1 MSKKE
6 KAKGEKPKKRKAKT
20 KGGGRRFLASL
31 AKWTAVLAIWAF
43 FVGLCFLGWL
53 AYDLPNLDRLT
64 TASRRPS
71 ITLVTSDGQILAS
84 YGDLYGKPVNL
95 DQLPPYLPDAL
106 LSIEDRRFYGHYGI
120 DPRGLVRA
128 FMANIEAG
136 HLVQGGSTI
145 TQQLAKNVFL
155 TPDRTIR
162 RKGQEI
168 LLALWLEHS
177 LTKQQILAL
186 YLNRVYFGAGTYGV
200 DAAARKYFGKSAS
213 QVSPFEAAMLAGM
226 VKAPSR
232 YNPLIDPKRAVDRA
246 KQVLASMVDA
256 GYLSDADASRAITKG
271 VANLKTPAAASG
283 QYYADWVLDQ
293 VNDFVNYTDRDLV
306 VVTTIDGRAQ
316 QIAEAAVDK
325 TLSDADAAKN
335 ANQAALV
342 AISPDGAVRAM
353 VGGRDYGASQF
364 NRATQALR
372 PPGSSFKLFVYLA
385 ALEAGMSPD
394 DTMVDG
400 PISIGNYQPKNFDDK
415 YYGTVTLRDAFAKSL
430 NSVAVQVSERIGHD
444 KVINMARR
452 LGIHAD
458 LVDGPSIA
466 LGASGVSLLEMT
478 GAYAVLDN
486 HGNGVWPYGISQ
498 ILDSQNNVLY
508 QRSGGGPGQQLG
520 AHVAGEMLDM
530 LQAVVNSGTGHAA
543 AIDRPIAGKTGTSQ
557 DFRDALFIGFSA
569 ELTTGVWVGND
580 DNSPMNKVTGGS
592 LPTRIWHDFMASVL
606 AGKPPQPLPLPNGE
620 MPEIALS
627 PVMPTPPVTTTAT
640 DTGTQ
645 PASTIIEPVDPL
657 HPLGDN
663 TPSPDIQNV
672 IERLKILA
680 KQRQK

>member
-6 KAKGEKPKKRKAKT
+6 KTKGEKPKKRKAKA
-20 KGGGRRFLASL
+20 KGGRRRFLAGL
-31 AKWTAVLAIWAF
+31 AKWTAVLGIWAF

-95 DQLPPYLPDAL
+95 DELPPYLPDAL
-106 LSIEDRRFYGHYGI
+106 LAIEDRRFYSHYGI

-155 TPDRTIR
+155 TPDRTVR

-177 LTKQQILAL
+177 LSKQQILAL

-200 DAAARKYFGKSAS
+200 DAAARKYFGKPAAK
-213 QVSPFEAAMLAGM
+213 VTPFEAAMLAGM

-232 YNPLIDPKRAVDRA
+232 YNPLVDPKRAIDRA

-256 GYLSDADASRAITKG
+256 GYLSDADASRAIAKG

-293 VNDFVNYTDRDLV
+293 VSDYVNYADRDLV

-325 TLSDADAAKN
+325 ALSDADAAKN

-342 AISPDGAVRAM
+342 AMSPDGAVRAM
-353 VGGRDYGASQF
+353 VGGRDYAASQF

-385 ALEAGMSPD
+385 AMEAGMTPD

-400 PISIGNYQPKNFDDK
+400 PISIGNYRPSNFDDK
-415 YYGTVTLRDAFAKSL
+415 YYGTVTLRDAFARSL
-430 NSVAVQVSERIGHD
+430 NSVAVQLSEKIGHD
-444 KVINMARR
+444 KVISMARR

-458 LVDGPSIA
+458 LVDAPSIA

-478 GAYAVLDN
+478 SAYAVLDN

-508 QRSGGGPGQQLG
+508 QRSGGGPGQELG
-520 AHVAGEMLDM
+520 AHTAGQMLDM
-530 LQAVVNSGTGHAA
+530 MQAVVASGTGRAA
-543 AIDRPIAGKTGTSQ
+543 MIDRPIAGKTGTSQ
-557 DFRDALFIGFSA
+557 DYRDALFIGFSA

-592 LPTRIWHDFMASVL
+592 LPTRIWHDFMASTL

-620 MPEIALS
+620 MPEIALT
-627 PVMPTPPVTTTAT
+627 PVMPTPPVT
-640 DTGTQ
+640 
-645 PASTIIEPVDPL
+645 ASTDSAAPAAASNVIEPVDPL

-663 TPSPDIQNV
+663 TPSPEIQNV
-672 IERLKILA
+672 IERLKLLA